1 MNVLVIGRGGREHAL
16 AWKFAQSEKVEK
28 VYVAPGNEG
37 MRDVATPVDI
47 DENDFDT
54 LVLFAKENNVELTFV
69 GPEIPLMNGIV
80 DRFKEEGL
88 RVFGPNKA
96 AAVIEGSKAFT
107 KELMKKYN
115 IPTAVYETFTDYE
128 EAVQYIEKV
137 GAPIVIKADGL
148 AAGKGVTVAMTLE
161 EALQAVKEML
171 QDVKFGEASKK
182 VVIEEFLD
190 GQEFSLMA
198 FVNGTTVHPMVI
210 AQDHKRAFDGDKGPN
225 TGGMGAYSPVPQI
238 PKSAVQEAI
247 KTVLHPTAKAMI
259 AENRSFTGILYAG
272 LILTNDGPKVIE
284 FNARF
289 GDPETE
295 VVLPR
300 LENDL
305 VDVCNAVLDE
315 SELTL
320 QWSEEA
326 VIGVVLASK
335 GYPEAYKK
343 GDIIS
348 GLDALQDV
356 IVFHAG
362 TAMKHGDFVTNGGRV
377 LFVACKANSLQEA
390 KDKVY
395 KEIGKIESDGLFYRG
410 DIGYRAIG
418 HEMTRN

>member
-47 DENDFDT
+47 DENDFDA
-54 LVLFAKENNVELTFV
+54 LVLFAKENKVELTFV

-107 KELMKKYN
+107 KELMKKYD
-115 IPTAVYETFTDYE
+115 IPTAAYETFTDYE
-128 EAVQYIEKV
+128 EAVQYIQKV

-171 QDVKFGEASKK
+171 QDVKFGAASKK

-238 PKSAVQEAI
+238 PESAVQEAI

-259 AENRSFTGILYAG
+259 TENRSFTGILYAG

-343 GDIIS
+343 GDIIK
-348 GLDALQDV
+348 GLDALQDA
-356 IVFHAG
+356 IVFHSG

-395 KEIGKIESDGLFYRG
+395 KEIGKIESDGLFYRS
-410 DIGYRAIG
+410 DIGYRAIE
-418 HEMTRN
+418 HKMTRS

>member
-16 AWKFAQSEKVEK
+16 AWKFAQSEQVEK

-37 MRDVATPVDI
+37 MRDVATPVAI
-47 DENDFDT
+47 DENDFDA
-54 LVLFAKENNVELTFV
+54 LVLFAKENDIGLTFV

-80 DRFKEEGL
+80 DRFEAEGL

-107 KELMKKYN
+107 KELMEKYD
-115 IPTAVYETFTDYE
+115 IPTAAYETFTNYE
-128 EAVQYIEKV
+128 EAVAYIQKV

-198 FVNGTTVHPMVI
+198 FVNGTTVYPMVI

-238 PKSAVQEAI
+238 PESAVEVAI
-247 KTVLHPTAKAMI
+247 ETVLHPTAQAMI
-259 AENRSFTGILYAG
+259 KEGRSFTGILYAG
-272 LILTNDGPKVIE
+272 LILTSEGPKVIE

-300 LENDL
+300 LESDL
-305 VDVCNAVLDE
+305 VDVCNDVLDGK
-315 SELTL
+315 ELTL
-320 QWSEEA
+320 KWSEEA

-335 GYPEAYKK
+335 GYPEAYEK
-343 GDIIS
+343 GAVIR
-348 GLDALQDV
+348 GLDTLEGV

-377 LFVACKANSLQEA
+377 LFVACKAKDLQEA

-395 KEIGKIESDGLFYRG
+395 KEIEKIESDGLFYRS
-410 DIGYRAIG
+410 DIGYRAI
-418 HEMTRN
+418 EKVDC

>member
-16 AWKFAQSEKVEK
+16 AWKFARSEQVEA

-37 MRDVATPVDI
+37 MKDVATPVAI
-47 DENDFDT
+47 DENDFDALIT
-54 LVLFAKENNVELTFV
+54 FVKENNVGLTFV

-80 DRFKEEGL
+80 DRFEEAGL

-107 KELMKKYN
+107 KELMKKYD
-115 IPTAVYETFTDYE
+115 IPTAAYETFTNYE
-128 EAVQYIEKV
+128 EAVAYIEKV

-198 FVNGTTVHPMVI
+198 FVNGTTVYPMVI

-238 PKSAVQEAI
+238 PESAIEQAI
-247 KTVLHPTAKAMI
+247 ETILHPTAEAMI
-259 AENRSFTGILYAG
+259 QEGRSFIGILYAG
-272 LILTNDGPKVIE
+272 LILTSEGPKVIE

-295 VVLPR
+295 VILPR
-300 LENDL
+300 LESDL
-305 VDVCNAVLDE
+305 VDVCNHVLDGK
-315 SELTL
+315 ELSL
-320 QWSEEA
+320 EWSEEA

-335 GYPEAYKK
+335 GYPESYEK
-343 GDIIS
+343 GAVIK
-348 GLDALQDV
+348 GLETLEDV

-362 TAMKHGDFVTNGGRV
+362 TDVKDGTFVTNGGRV
-377 LFVACKANSLQEA
+377 LFVACKAKDLQEA
-390 KDKVY
+390 KGKVY
-395 KEIGKIESDGLFYRG
+395 AEIEKIESDGLFYRT
-410 DIGYRAIG
+410 DIGYRAIL
-418 HEMTRN
+418 HVNN

>member
-16 AWKFAQSEKVEK
+16 AWKFAQSEQVEK

-37 MRDVATPVDI
+37 MRDVAMPVDI
-47 DENDFDT
+47 DENDFDA
-54 LVLFAKENNVELTFV
+54 LVLFAKENNIGLTFV

-80 DRFKEEGL
+80 DRFEAEGL

-107 KELMKKYN
+107 KELMKKYD
-115 IPTAVYETFTDYE
+115 IPTAAYETFTNYE
-128 EAVQYIEKV
+128 EAVAYIQKI

-198 FVNGTTVHPMVI
+198 FVNGTTVYPMVI

-238 PKSAVQEAI
+238 PESAVSEAI
-247 KTVLHPTAKAMI
+247 ETILHPTAKAMI
-259 AENRSFTGILYAG
+259 QEGRSFTGILYAG
-272 LILTNDGPKVIE
+272 LILTNEGPKVIE

-300 LENDL
+300 LESDL
-305 VDVCNAVLDE
+305 VDVCNYVLDGK
-315 SELTL
+315 ELTL
-320 QWSEEA
+320 KWSEEA

-335 GYPEAYKK
+335 GYPAAYEK
-343 GDIIS
+343 GAVIS
-348 GLDALQDV
+348 GLDTLEDV

-377 LFVACKANSLQEA
+377 LFVACKAKDLQEA

-395 KEIGKIESDGLFYRG
+395 KEIEKIESDGLFYRN
-410 DIGYRAIG
+410 DIGYRAIAKVDF
-418 HEMTRN
+418 

>member
-16 AWKFAQSEKVEK
+16 AWKFAQSQQVEK

-37 MRDVATPVDI
+37 MRDVAMPVDI
-47 DENDFDT
+47 DENDFDA
-54 LVLFAKENNVELTFV
+54 LVLFAKENNIGLTFV

-80 DRFKEEGL
+80 DRFEAEGL
-88 RVFGPNKA
+88 RVFGPSKA

-107 KELMKKYN
+107 KELMKKYD
-115 IPTAVYETFTDYE
+115 IPTAAYETFTDYE
-128 EAVQYIEKV
+128 EAVAYIQKV

-161 EALQAVKEML
+161 EALEAVKEML

-198 FVNGTTVHPMVI
+198 FVNGTTVYPMVI

-238 PKSAVQEAI
+238 PESAVSEAI
-247 KTVLHPTAKAMI
+247 ETILHPTAEAMI
-259 AENRSFTGILYAG
+259 QEGRSFTGILYAG
-272 LILTNDGPKVIE
+272 LILTNEGPKVIE

-300 LENDL
+300 LESDL
-305 VDVCNAVLDE
+305 VDVCNDVLDGK
-315 SELTL
+315 ELTL
-320 QWSEEA
+320 KWSEEA

-335 GYPEAYKK
+335 GYPEAYEK
-343 GDIIS
+343 GAVIS
-348 GLDALQDV
+348 GVNTLEDV

-377 LFVACKANSLQEA
+377 LFVACKAKDLQTA
-390 KDKVY
+390 KDNVY
-395 KEIGKIESDGLFYRG
+395 KEIKKIESDGLFYRS
-410 DIGYRAIG
+410 DIGYRAIAKVDC
-418 HEMTRN
+418 